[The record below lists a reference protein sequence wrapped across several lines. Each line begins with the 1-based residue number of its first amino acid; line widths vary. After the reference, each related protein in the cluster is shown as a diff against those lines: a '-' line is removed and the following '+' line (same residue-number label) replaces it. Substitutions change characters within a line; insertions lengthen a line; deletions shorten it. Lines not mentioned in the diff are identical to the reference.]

1 MKKVAQ
7 VIILLTA
14 FSTSVAVARTAS
26 VHGTIQVPLKL
37 IELSDDDG
45 RFQGVFSKKRIEQYV
60 QFTNEVFKKASLE
73 FVLDLK
79 KEPPVRMRST
89 VLNRMMGIEDA
100 NWIQTKQL
108 GNQIAAKY
116 PGRIVIFF
124 RYGKGSGPNG
134 SGFSWWDYDF
144 VVMPSTDIIE
154 HCGGMNPYFLA
165 HEMGHYL
172 GLPHTFGGG
181 PFETNRGAEKHFAS
195 KNRDPK
201 VYDGDLLSD
210 TPPHPSIRTH
220 ECKALGA

>member
-1 MKKVAQ
+1 MKILAQ
-7 VIILLTA
+7 IFILLTA

-37 IELSDDDG
+37 IELADDDG

-116 PGRIVIFF
+116 PGRIVIF
-124 RYGKGSGPNG
+124 SGMARG
-134 SGFSWWDYDF
+134 VARTGVDF
-144 VVMPSTDIIE
+144 P
-154 HCGGMNPYFLA
+154 GGIMILW
-165 HEMGHYL
+165 
-172 GLPHTFGGG
+172 
-181 PFETNRGAEKHFAS
+181 
-195 KNRDPK
+195 
-201 VYDGDLLSD
+201 
-210 TPPHPSIRTH
+210 
-220 ECKALGA
+220 